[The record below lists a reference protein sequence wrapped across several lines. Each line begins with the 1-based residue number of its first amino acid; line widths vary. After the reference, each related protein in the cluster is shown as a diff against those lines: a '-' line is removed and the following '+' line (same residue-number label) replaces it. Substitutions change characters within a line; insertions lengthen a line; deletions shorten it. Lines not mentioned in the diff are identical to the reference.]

1 VTGPDCRSRAPMLG
15 SYLDGELEASSLME
29 MDQHVGACD
38 ACREAVLLLR
48 AMRGSLKQ
56 VIRGAAPDGL
66 RSRIENAMMA
76 ERARTSRAGVEG
88 PFAGAALGGLGSWR
102 TVVPVAA
109 AAALALVWGT
119 VNRGTP
125 VGSAREVKAGPA
137 DDLLQ
142 ELVAE
147 HSQPLPPEATN
158 AEAVRALTR
167 WVGVPVRPASFE
179 RAGAHLVGGRVMS
192 FRPER
197 AAMMQFIVGAG
208 DAARRVSV
216 YVYDAQKMPEAPAS
230 LAPRAVGTAE
240 VRVGREK
247 GYSVAATQ
255 REGVGYLLAS
265 DLDPE
270 QTAQFAAMVYDD
282 R

>member
-1 VTGPDCRSRAPMLG
+1 MLG
-15 SYLDGELEASSLME
+15 SYLDGELEASKLLE
-29 MDQHVGACD
+29 MDEHVGVCE

-56 VIRGAAPDGL
+56 VIRGAAPEGL

-76 ERARTSRAGVEG
+76 ERTRTARVGGEDPFMGG
-88 PFAGAALGGLGSWR
+88 PLGGRGSWR

-109 AAALALVWGT
+109 AAALALAWGAA
-119 VNRGTP
+119 NRAAPGA
-125 VGSAREVKAGPA
+125 SREVRAGLGN
-137 DDLLQ
+137 DLLE

-158 AEAVRALTR
+158 AEAVRGLGQ

-179 RAGAHLVGGRVMS
+179 RSGAHLVGGRVMS
-192 FRPER
+192 LRPER
-197 AAMMQFIVGAG
+197 AAMMQFIVGVG
-208 DAARRVSV
+208 DSARRVSV
-216 YVYDAQKMPEAPAS
+216 YVYDAQKIQVGIAN
-230 LAPRAVGTAE
+230 LAPRSVGTAE

-265 DLDPE
+265 DLDQD

>member
-1 VTGPDCRSRAPMLG
+1 MLG
-15 SYLDGELEASSLME
+15 SYLDGELEAARLIE
-29 MDQHVGACD
+29 MDEHVGVCE

-56 VIRGAAPDGL
+56 VIRGAAPEGL

-76 ERARTSRAGVEG
+76 ERARTASAGVEG
-88 PFAGAALGGLGSWR
+88 PLAGAPLGGLGSWK

-109 AAALALVWGT
+109 AAAIALIWGAT
-119 VNRGTP
+119 ARVTP
-125 VGSAREVKAGPA
+125 VASRDSREAKAGLG
-137 DDLLQ
+137 DELLQ

-158 AEAVRALTR
+158 AEAVRGLAR

-192 FRPER
+192 LRPER
-197 AAMMQFIVGAG
+197 AAMMQFIVGVG

-216 YVYDAQKMPEAPAS
+216 YVYDAQKMQVGTAN
-230 LAPRAVGTAE
+230 LAPRSVGTAE

>member
-1 VTGPDCRSRAPMLG
+1 MMSSDCRARAPMLG
-15 SYLDGELEASSLME
+15 SYLDGELEAASLVE
-29 MDQHVGACD
+29 MDQHVGVCD

-56 VIRGAAPDGL
+56 VIRGAAPEGL
-66 RSRIENAMMA
+66 RSRIENAMLA
-76 ERARTSRAGVEG
+76 ERARTSPVGVEG
-88 PFAGAALGGLGSWR
+88 PFPGAPLGGFASWR
-102 TVVPVAA
+102 TVVPVAT
-109 AAALALVWGT
+109 AAALALVWGAAT
-119 VNRGTP
+119 RAAPAGP
-125 VGSAREVKAGPA
+125 AREVKAGFA

-158 AEAVRALTR
+158 AEAVRGLGR

-197 AAMMQFIVGAG
+197 AAMMQFVVGVG

-216 YVYDAQKMPEAPAS
+216 YVYDAQKMPESPAN
-230 LAPRAVGTAE
+230 LAPRSVGTAE

-265 DLDPE
+265 DLDPD